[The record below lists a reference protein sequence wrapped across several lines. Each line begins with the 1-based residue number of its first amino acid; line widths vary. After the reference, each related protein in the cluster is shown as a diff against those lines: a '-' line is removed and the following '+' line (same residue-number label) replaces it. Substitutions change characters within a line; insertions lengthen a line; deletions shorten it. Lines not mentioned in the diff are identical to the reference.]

1 MGSLKSNLSKTFRYV
16 NDNGDE
22 IILDYAHGFLI
33 NKPAGI
39 DTVQVS
45 LSQAQG
51 INQTGATVQSVN
63 VQPRPVNVSGR
74 LVGDFQDENK
84 INLVATVRPDIGGR
98 LYADDYYIVVK
109 PTATPTVSPAPRF
122 ADFQF
127 SILAPYPYWQ
137 KDDSVQASLSGVE
150 PRFKF
155 PWNVSRPYRFGE
167 VIKKQF
173 INVTNGGQVPVPF
186 TVTFIA
192 LDAVTNPK
200 ITDVATGKF
209 LLLNKSMVAGE
220 RLDVEITHDRTYV
233 TSSADGECRGALA
246 LTSSFFRLGV
256 GDNVLKPE
264 ADSGRDNM
272 QVDLDFSTE
281 VVGVVL

>member
-1 MGSLKSNLSKTFRYV
+1 MSNLSKTFRYV

-22 IILDYAHGFLI
+22 LVLDYAHGFLI
-33 NKPAGI
+33 NKPTGI

-51 INQTGATVQSVN
+51 INQTGATVQSYN
-63 VQPRPVNVSGR
+63 VQPRPVNVTGR
-74 LVGDFQDENK
+74 LVGDFQAENK
-84 INLVATVRPDIGGR
+84 TNLVAVVRPDIGGK
-98 LYADDYYIVVK
+98 LYADDYYLVVR

-127 SILAPYPYWQ
+127 SLLAPYPYWQ
-137 KDDSVQASLSGVE
+137 KDDSVTASLSGVE

-155 PWNVSRPYRFGE
+155 PWNVSRAYRFGE
-167 VIKKQF
+167 IIKKQF
-173 INVTNGGQVPVPF
+173 INITNGGQVPVPF
-186 TVTFIA
+186 TVTFVA

-200 ITDVATGKF
+200 MTDVATGKY

-220 RLDVEITHDRTYV
+220 RLVVEITHDRTYV
-233 TSSADGECRGALA
+233 TSSVDGECRGALS
-246 LTSSFFRLGV
+246 LTSGFFRLGV

-272 QVDLDFSTE
+272 QVELDFSTE
-281 VVGVVL
+281 IVGVVL

>member
-1 MGSLKSNLSKTFRYV
+1 MSNLSKTFRYV

-22 IILDYAHGFLI
+22 LVLDYAHGFLI
-33 NKPAGI
+33 NKPTGI

-51 INQTGATVQSVN
+51 INQTGATVQSYN
-63 VQPRPVNVSGR
+63 VQPRPVNVTGR
-74 LVGDFQDENK
+74 LVGDFQAENK
-84 INLVATVRPDIGGR
+84 TNLVAVVRPDIGGK
-98 LYADDYYIVVK
+98 LYADDYYLVVR

-127 SILAPYPYWQ
+127 SLLAPYPYWQ
-137 KDDSVQASLSGVE
+137 KDDSVTASLSGVE

-155 PWNVSRPYRFGE
+155 PWNVSRAYRFGE
-167 VIKKQF
+167 IIKKQF
-173 INVTNGGQVPVPF
+173 INITNGGQVPVPF
-186 TVTFIA
+186 TVTFVA

-200 ITDVATGKF
+200 MTDVATGKY

-220 RLDVEITHDRTYV
+220 RLVVEITHDRTYV
-233 TSSADGECRGALA
+233 TSSVDGECRGALS

-272 QVDLDFSTE
+272 QVELDFSTE
-281 VVGVVL
+281 IVGVVL

>member
-1 MGSLKSNLSKTFRYV
+1 MKSNLSKTFRYV

-22 IILDYAHGFLI
+22 IIFDYEHGFLI

-74 LVGDFQDENK
+74 LVGEFQDKNK
-84 INLVATVRPDIGGR
+84 TRLVATVRPDIGGR
-98 LYADDYYIVVK
+98 LYADDYYLVVK
-109 PTATPTVSPAPRF
+109 PTATPTVSPFPRF

-137 KDDSVQASLSGVE
+137 KDDSVQASLAGVE

-173 INVTNGGQVPVPF
+173 INVNNGGQVPVPF

-192 LDAVTNPK
+192 LGEVTNPK

-209 LLLNKSMVAGE
+209 LLLNKSLVAGE
-220 RLDVEITHDRTYV
+220 RLVVEITHDRTYV

-281 VVGVVL
+281 IVGVVL

>member
-1 MGSLKSNLSKTFRYV
+1 MSNLSKTFRYV

-22 IILDYAHGFLI
+22 LVLDYAHGFLI
-33 NKPAGI
+33 NKPTGI

-51 INQTGATVQSVN
+51 INQTGATVQSYN
-63 VQPRPVNVSGR
+63 VQPRPVNVTGR
-74 LVGDFQDENK
+74 LVGDFQAENK
-84 INLVATVRPDIGGR
+84 TNLVAVVRPDIGGK
-98 LYADDYYIVVK
+98 LYADDYYLVVR

-127 SILAPYPYWQ
+127 SLLAPYPYWQ
-137 KDDSVQASLSGVE
+137 KDDSVTASLSGVE

-155 PWNVSRPYRFGE
+155 PLNVSRAYRFGE
-167 VIKKQF
+167 IIKKQF
-173 INVTNGGQVPVPF
+173 INITNGGQVPVPF
-186 TVTFIA
+186 TVTFVA

-200 ITDVATGKF
+200 MTDVATGKY

-220 RLDVEITHDRTYV
+220 RLVVEITHDRTYV
-233 TSSADGECRGALA
+233 TSSVDGECRGALS
-246 LTSSFFRLGV
+246 LTSGFFRLGV

-272 QVDLDFSTE
+272 QVELDFSTE
-281 VVGVVL
+281 IVGVVL

>member
-1 MGSLKSNLSKTFRYV
+1 MSNLSKTFRYV

-22 IILDYAHGFLI
+22 LVLDYAHGFLI
-33 NKPAGI
+33 NKPTGI

-51 INQTGATVQSVN
+51 INQTGATVQSYN
-63 VQPRPVNVSGR
+63 VQPRPVNVTGR
-74 LVGDFQDENK
+74 LVGDFQAENK
-84 INLVATVRPDIGGR
+84 TNLVAVVRPDIGGK
-98 LYADDYYIVVK
+98 LYADDYYLVVR

-127 SILAPYPYWQ
+127 SLLAPYPYWQ
-137 KDDSVQASLSGVE
+137 KDDSVTTSLSGVE
-150 PRFKF
+150 LRFKF
-155 PWNVSRPYRFGE
+155 PWNVSRAYRFGE
-167 VIKKQF
+167 IIKKQF
-173 INVTNGGQVPVPF
+173 INITNGGQVPVPF
-186 TVTFIA
+186 TVTFVA

-200 ITDVATGKF
+200 MTDVATGKY

-220 RLDVEITHDRTYV
+220 RLVVEITHDRTYV
-233 TSSADGECRGALA
+233 TSSVDGECRGALS
-246 LTSSFFRLGV
+246 LTSGFFRLGV

-272 QVDLDFSTE
+272 QVELDFSTE
-281 VVGVVL
+281 IVGVVL

>member
-1 MGSLKSNLSKTFRYV
+1 MSNLSKTFRYV

-22 IILDYAHGFLI
+22 LVLDYAHGFLI
-33 NKPAGI
+33 NKPTGI

-51 INQTGATVQSVN
+51 INQTGATVQSYN
-63 VQPRPVNVSGR
+63 VQPRPVNVTGR
-74 LVGDFQDENK
+74 LVGDFQAENK
-84 INLVATVRPDIGGR
+84 TNLVAVVRPDIGGK
-98 LYADDYYIVVK
+98 LYADDYYLVVR

-127 SILAPYPYWQ
+127 SLLAPYPYWQ
-137 KDDSVQASLSGVE
+137 KDDSVTASLSGVE

-155 PWNVSRPYRFGE
+155 PWNVSRAYRFGE
-167 VIKKQF
+167 IIKKQF
-173 INVTNGGQVPVPF
+173 INITNGGQIPVPF
-186 TVTFIA
+186 TVTFVA

-209 LLLNKSMVAGE
+209 LLLNKYMVAGE
-220 RLDVEITHDRTYV
+220 RLVVEITHDRTYV
-233 TSSADGECRGALA
+233 TSSVDGECRGALS
-246 LTSSFFRLGV
+246 LTSGFFRLGV

-272 QVDLDFSTE
+272 QVELDFSTE
-281 VVGVVL
+281 IVGVVL

>member
-1 MGSLKSNLSKTFRYV
+1 MKSNLSKTFRYV

-22 IILDYAHGFLI
+22 IILDYDHGFLI

-63 VQPRPVNVSGR
+63 VQSRPVNVSGR

-98 LYADDYYIVVK
+98 LYADDYYLVVK

-127 SILAPYPYWQ
+127 SVLAPYPYWQ
-137 KDDSVQASLSGVE
+137 KDDSVQASLTGVE

-220 RLDVEITHDRTYV
+220 RLSVEITHDRTYV

-264 ADSGRDNM
+264 ADAGRDNL